1 VHLFLTQTPLQ
12 CLIDPKII
20 TLTPYVVVHVHR
32 IFYYVLQGVVSGVLL
47 VTPNAVM
54 FDPNVSD
61 SLVMEH
67 GADTYGVIAPMDM
80 IISCAMYHDIVA
92 MNMRKKHKFVY
103 IYN

>member
-1 VHLFLTQTPLQ
+1 MYFLLCFTGCDLWGITGNPQ
-12 CLIDPKII
+12 CC
-20 TLTPYVVVHVHR
+20 TWF
-32 IFYYVLQGVVSGVLL
+32 FYYVLQGVVSGVLL